1 MLQSKDNHY
10 KNNPILFFSL
20 NSPYFSLPCPEMNE
34 QQFSQLLGQAQDGTG
49 SVVLAAVD
57 NEPGL
62 VTRGGDA
69 GGTLLHMACF
79 GGRVDLVRSLLD
91 RKADVNQPS
100 NVGGDALMVA
110 SFKGHCNVIELLTSR
125 GADID
130 ARDNAGRTALTYA
143 SVYDNHPACLCLI
156 SKKADLMS
164 VTNNG
169 TSVLNIYG
177 LNANPP
183 LNDEVKKQ
191 HRKSLRTAWA
201 ERPHISQVRRRN
213 WERRRAFLKFLV
225 ENRFR
230 PLAAQ
235 HALLLAA
242 ALPPDAAIP
251 PEVIENQQQRM
262 ALLLARVFT
271 NDGLARLIASF
282 L

>member
-1 MLQSKDNHY
+1 M
-10 KNNPILFFSL
+10 
-20 NSPYFSLPCPEMNE
+20 
-34 QQFSQLLGQAQDGTG
+34 
-49 SVVLAAVD
+49 
-57 NEPGL
+57 
-62 VTRGGDA
+62 
-69 GGTLLHMACF
+69 TLLHWACF

-91 RKADVNQPS
+91 RKADVNQRS

-130 ARDNAGRTALTYA
+130 ARNNDGGTAIA
-143 SVYDNHPACLCLI
+143 FAAAYDEHPACLCLI
-156 SKKADLMS
+156 SKKADLMA
-164 VTNNG
+164 VDNNG
-169 TSVLNIYG
+169 ISVLDLYG
-177 LNANPP
+177 LRANPP
-183 LNDEVKKQ
+183 LSNKVKKQ
-191 HRKSLRTAWA
+191 HLESLRAAWA
-201 ERPHISQVRRRN
+201 EGPHISQVRRRN
-213 WERRRAFLKFLV
+213 WERRRAFLLFLV

-235 HALLLAA
+235 QALLLAA